1 MVPWLTSL
9 IVMVW
14 LCAPALSADVVV
26 VRPAAWS
33 GALAQW
39 KAYRQGQGHTICEI
53 DSAQSVEAIRKSIGD
68 LEIAAPKSIKF
79 ILLASDVGVL
89 PNQQVAVPV
98 QYHRSTA
105 MVKLGGDEQIASDNT
120 YGDLDGD
127 DLPDVAV
134 GRIPADN
141 PKQLASVLART
152 IAFEQQ
158 QDVNRWRRDVHVIA
172 GVGGF
177 GALADGVIEMTTRR
191 FLSDRIPGWA
201 DLTMTQAS
209 PQSPYCPDPWRF
221 SEMAVQRLNQ
231 GGMFWVYIGHGHV
244 RHLDMLHCDN
254 QWLPI
259 LTHEHLPLINVQ
271 MNSPIAIF
279 LACYTGAFDAV
290 EDSLAEQL
298 VMHEQGPVAALGAS
312 RVSGPYG
319 LAMLANGMLSECFEQ
334 QTSTLGEVVLN
345 AKRRMMKQPDDQ
357 LDTTANTYAATQSA
371 PINQTPAN
379 PSQANQTQMLS
390 ALASALSPAG
400 HDLAAERLEHV
411 WMMNLIGDPLLRLNY
426 PSEIELLELPQ
437 CKPGDQLQVCGT
449 SRIAGQLVVELAYRR
464 EQTKPNL
471 PQLDAFLPQLANR
484 AITQEK
490 YELANQRVICETL
503 VPIEI
508 GEFAAE
514 LKIPP
519 ELARGKYCVRAFL
532 SGQGAW
538 GTGYQ
543 VVTVRP

>member
-1 MVPWLTSL
+1 MSQLKTRKLLL
-9 IVMVW
+9 ISW
-14 LCAPALSADVVV
+14 ICLLAFACLAPPLHSADVIV

-39 KAYRQGQGHTICEI
+39 KTYRQGQGHIVHEL
-53 DSAQSVEAIRKSIGD
+53 DSARSVETIRQSIRT
-68 LEIAAPKSIKF
+68 IAEAHPMSLKF

-89 PNQQVAVPV
+89 PDQQIAVPV
-98 QYHRSTA
+98 NYYPSTA
-105 MVKLGGDEQIASDNT
+105 MVKLGGDESIASDNA

-127 DLPDVAV
+127 DVPDVAV
-134 GRIPADN
+134 GRIPADS
-141 PKQLASVLART
+141 PEQLASVLART
-152 IAFEQQ
+152 MAFERL

-221 SEMAVQRLNQ
+221 SEVAVQRLNQ

-244 RHLDMLHCDN
+244 QNLDYLRCDN

-259 LTHEHLPLINVQ
+259 LTHEHLPQINVQ
-271 MNSPIAIF
+271 ENSPIAIF

-298 VMHEQGPVAALGAS
+298 VLHPRGPVAALGAS

-334 QTSTLGEVVLN
+334 HTPTLGEVVLN
-345 AKRRMMKQPDDQ
+345 AKRRMMEQRSD
-357 LDTTANTYAATQSA
+357 QSA
-371 PINQTPAN
+371 PTATRDEPAQSMPADQTAL
-379 PSQANQTQMLS
+379 LS
-390 ALASALSPAG
+390 ALASALSPEG
-400 HDLAAERLEHV
+400 HNLAAERQEHV
-411 WMMNLIGDPLLRLNY
+411 WMMNLIGDPLLQLNY
-426 PSEIELLELPQ
+426 PSTLELLELPQ
-437 CKPGDQLQVCGT
+437 CKPGDRLQVCG
-449 SRIAGQLVVELAYRR
+449 SSQMAGQLVVELAYRR

-484 AITQEK
+484 TITQGK
-490 YELANQRVICETL
+490 YESANQRVICETR
-503 VPIEI
+503 VPITI
-508 GEFAAE
+508 GEFTAE
-514 LKIPP
+514 LNIPP

-532 SGQGAW
+532 SGKGTW
-538 GTGYQ
+538 GIGYQ
-543 VVTVRP
+543 VVSIRP